1 MVPYSQAPIND
12 NDHDNDNDNAGEI
25 CGNGKEWT
33 YRSPNV
39 ARQYSR
45 ERSESSSIK

>member
-1 MVPYSQAPIND
+1 MVPYSQAAIND
-12 NDHDNDNDNAGEI
+12 NDHDNGNDNDNAGEI

-39 ARQYSR
+39 GETVQ
-45 ERSESSSIK
+45 